1 MAYSTLDDLKEA
13 LDETTLIQLTDDAG
27 AASVDTSVTTRAIAD
42 ADEEID
48 GYIGTRVALP
58 LATVPGIIRKLSVD
72 IALYN
77 LFSRR
82 HDSIPEIRK
91 ERYDNAV
98 KFLTQVANGKISLGL
113 NDPDPPASGG
123 DVDYEQTV
131 EPVMISTKLDNF

>member
-1 MAYSTLDDLKEA
+1 MAYSTLDDLKEQ
-13 LDETTLIQLTDDAG
+13 LDETTLIELTDDAG
-27 AASVDTSVTTRAIAD
+27 SGTVDTTVTTRAIAD

-48 GYIGTRVALP
+48 GYVGGRTTVP
-58 LATVPGIIRKLSVD
+58 LYPVPGIIRKLSVD

-98 KFLTQVANGKISLGL
+98 KFLVKVAEGKISLGQ

-123 DVDYEQTV
+123 DVDYTQAV
-131 EPVMISTKLDNF
+131 DAVMTSTKLDNF